1 MKNIFHRHRYKIIG
15 TGDSRDIFDGK
26 INGLHVDI
34 MCKCGKHGTVLVPE
48 QFREKVFEQAAK
60 GKYFNTPIVCVEEVV
75 NKI

>member
-15 TGDSRDIFDGK
+15 TGDRISLFTGKKDG
-26 INGLHVDI
+26 LYVDI

-48 QFREKVFEQAAK
+48 QFREKVFAQASK

-75 NKI
+75 VEI